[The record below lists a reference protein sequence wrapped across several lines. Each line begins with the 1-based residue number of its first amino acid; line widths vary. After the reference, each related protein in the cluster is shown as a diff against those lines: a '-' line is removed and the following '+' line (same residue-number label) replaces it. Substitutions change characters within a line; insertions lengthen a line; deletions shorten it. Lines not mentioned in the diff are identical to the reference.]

1 MLCKRGNECRERA
14 LKGLLH
20 HLVYLRRLRLI
31 LADEGGDNCVIVFQ
45 NSPFGKTLNNSIG
58 SGGLPAQLLP
68 TEIYKLAAL
77 YRLVFPQN
85 KAEAIAF
92 KAEYDEKLKNA
103 EKEVDGILSEGRKKA
118 LKRENEIVDEAKAEA
133 VRILERAD
141 REIELE
147 KSKMKDEVKKE
158 MVAVASVM
166 AGKIIAAS
174 IDTDKQAQLIDEALN
189 EMGDDTWRS
198 WFQELMVRRC
208 SS

>member
-1 MLCKRGNECRERA
+1 METTAK
-14 LKGLLH
+14 
-20 HLVYLRRLRLI
+20 
-31 LADEGGDNCVIVFQ
+31 
-45 NSPFGKTLNNSIG
+45 
-58 SGGLPAQLLP
+58 
-68 TEIYKLAAL
+68 
-77 YRLVFPQN
+77 N

-118 LKRENEIVDEAKAEA
+118 LKRENEIVEEAKAEA

-189 EMGDDTWRS
+189 EMGDNTWRS
-198 WFQELMVRRC
+198 
-208 SS
+208 